1 MNQWILLFSLILGL
15 GGTGC
20 ENRESGIITIMGEIK
35 GLPEG
40 WVRLYTCPP
49 SNLLLDSCEIRE
61 GKYKLKGKLDD
72 PQLGMLF
79 FDVKPEYQ
87 PNFMPMV
94 RLFLQP
100 TIMKVYSERE
110 DMKGSLK
117 VENAPLNE
125 QLIACEQFLKNLPE
139 YKQATVLTDSIQLA
153 FYKAD
158 MVKVRSMSVVRDSLY
173 QVLIDRVFEKEPE
186 ASHSEVVAY
195 LASQY
200 SSPMSG
206 DRVERIVERFD
217 SSFRNS
223 YYVAQMKQFAEN
235 DRLLTAGKVFP
246 DFQVFDTLGKT
257 YTLAD
262 FKGKYLFVE
271 FSASWCGWC
280 KKEIPH
286 IRKAYEQTRE
296 QGGQVVIYGKRGHAE
311 VVGLVGQ
318 TNGEALV
325 IENPEDIRQIDFSR
339 PVILFSQTTKSLEGF
354 QAIAALLKEKGGA
367 QVVVNDTICR
377 KVANRIPQL
386 REFAQKHD
394 VVIFVS
400 GEKSSNGKQLFATCC
415 EVNPRTYLVQRAEDV
430 KPEMLENAQSV
441 GISGATSTPAWVME
455 EIRHKI
461 ELQ

>member
-1 MNQWILLFSLILGL
+1 MRVEID
-15 GGTGC
+15 
-20 ENRESGIITIMGEIK
+20 EHSGFCFG
-35 GLPEG
+35 
-40 WVRLYTCPP
+40 VV
-49 SNLLLDSCEIRE
+49 NAIRKAE
-61 GKYKLKGKLDD
+61 QELER
-72 PQLGMLF
+72 GMLYCIG
-79 FDVKPEYQ
+79 DIVHNDLE
-87 PNFMPMV
+87 V
-94 RLFLQP
+94 ERLRLRGLK
-100 TIMKVYSERE
+100 TIEH
-110 DMKGSLK
+110 
-117 VENAPLNE
+117 
-125 QLIACEQFLKNLPE
+125 EQFARLQHCRVLFRAHGEPPVSYEIAQKNEAEVIDASCP
-139 YKQATVLTDSIQLA
+139 AVL
-153 FYKAD
+153 
-158 MVKVRSMSVVRDSLY
+158 
-173 QVLIDRVFEKEPE
+173 
-186 ASHSEVVAY
+186 
-195 LASQY
+195 
-200 SSPMSG
+200 
-206 DRVERIVERFD
+206 
-217 SSFRNS
+217 
-223 YYVAQMKQFAEN
+223 
-235 DRLLTAGKVFP
+235 

>member
-286 IRKAYEQTRE
+286 IRKAYEQLKDRKIVCRKMMMDTERE
-296 QGGQVVIYGKRGHAE
+296 QWIRDMKREEIGWLCLTDLKGMKKSPLVDAYNLRGLPDSFVVDPEGYIIRRDLRGGEVLDYLSE
-311 VVGLVGQ
+311 VVTEYQ
-318 TNGEALV
+318 N
-325 IENPEDIRQIDFSR
+325 
-339 PVILFSQTTKSLEGF
+339 
-354 QAIAALLKEKGGA
+354 
-367 QVVVNDTICR
+367 
-377 KVANRIPQL
+377 
-386 REFAQKHD
+386 EF
-394 VVIFVS
+394 
-400 GEKSSNGKQLFATCC
+400 
-415 EVNPRTYLVQRAEDV
+415 
-430 KPEMLENAQSV
+430 
-441 GISGATSTPAWVME
+441 
-455 EIRHKI
+455 
-461 ELQ
+461 